1 MDSFI
6 SMILIQTELLI
17 YMLVGIYARKI
28 QIIDERGRQCLIDVL
43 LKIALPCMVFASF
56 NQHISAAQMI
66 SASMILLVSLAVCY
80 GSSLLG
86 KIFWRNMGKDKQSV
100 LRYGTLI
107 SNAGFA
113 GLPLVEKAFGS
124 LGLFY
129 ASIYLIPIRIFM
141 WTSGMSLFMGNGK
154 KEIVKSV
161 WLNPGIVAVFLGLV
175 RMIWDIPLPG
185 IMDSSIKAIGSSTTF
200 LSMLIVGSILA
211 DVPMRGI
218 WDKKV
223 FEYTG
228 VRLILIPGL
237 ILVVLKLIHFDS
249 VATAA
254 AVTLSGMP
262 AGATTS
268 LLAEKYGA
276 DHIFASKCVFLST
289 VLSVI
294 IVPIF
299 SIFF

>member
-6 SMILIQTELLI
+6 SMVLIQTELLI

-28 QIIDERGRQCLIDVL
+28 QIIDKKGRQCLIDLL
-43 LKIALPCMVFASF
+43 LKIALPCMIFASF
-56 NQHISAAQMI
+56 NQHISATQMI
-66 SASMILLVSLAVCY
+66 SASTILLVSLAVCY

-86 KIFWRNMGKDKQSV
+86 KIFWHNMEKDKQSV
-100 LRYGTLI
+100 LKYGTLI

-113 GLPLVEKAFGS
+113 GLPLMEKAFGS

-129 ASIYLIPIRIFM
+129 GSIYIIPIRIFM
-141 WTSGMSLFMGNGK
+141 WTAGMSLFMENGK
-154 KEIVKSV
+154 KAIVKSV
-161 WLNPGIVAVFLGLV
+161 LLNPGILAVFLGLG
-175 RMIWDIPLPG
+175 RMFWGIPLPG
-185 IMDSSIKAIGSSTTF
+185 IVDSSIKAMGNCTTF

-218 WDKKV
+218 WDRKA
-223 FEYTG
+223 FEYTA

-237 ILVVLKLIHFDS
+237 ILLALKLIHFDS

-262 AGATTS
+262 AGTTTS

-276 DHIFASKCVFLST
+276 DHILASKCVFVST

-294 IVPIF
+294 IVPLF